1 MKKRAGK
8 DEDEAHG
15 KRRKLLLAT
24 GLIAVIVLI
33 LASVLVFLR
42 PVAPPLPSAA
52 IIDQLSSSQLADP
65 SRYPN
70 QTFVGEAKTLLQ
82 TRFSKIDYYS
92 DNATVDQYKALPTRG
107 YKFIIW
113 RAHSALDLT
122 SKYVAICT
130 TEKYG
135 AKNYNQYLEN
145 GQLTLCNISFDPN
158 WYFGITP
165 LFVREAMSG
174 SFEDTVIV
182 FMSCNGL
189 KNEYYSTASAF
200 TEKGVKAFVSWDGFV
215 DPSDN
220 DNGVSLFLHRLI
232 DGNSTIQQAAL
243 SIQYSS
249 DFGLTGLNW
258 YPPEAGSFRVPDY
271 RSAHSAEARTL
282 IIVAP
287 SERGKVFSGSLLG
300 SDC

>member
-1 MKKRAGK
+1 MKKRSAK
-8 DEDEAHG
+8 DEDDAHG
-15 KRRKLLLAT
+15 PRRKLLLAI
-24 GLIAVIVLI
+24 GLTAIILLI
-33 LASVLVFLR
+33 LASVLIFLR

-65 SRYPN
+65 PSRYPN
-70 QTFVGEAKTLLQ
+70 QTFISEAKTLLQ

-92 DNATVDQYKALPTRG
+92 DNATVEQYKALPTRG

-135 AKNYNQYLEN
+135 TKNYDQYLEN
-145 GQLTLCNISFDPN
+145 GQLTLCNITFDPN
-158 WYFGITP
+158 LYFGITP

-220 DNGVSLFLHRLI
+220 DNGVSFFLHRLI

-243 SIQYSS
+243 GIQYSS
-249 DFGLTGLNW
+249 DFGLTGLIW

-271 RSAHSAEARTL
+271 RSARGAEARTL
-282 IIVAP
+282 MIAAP
-287 SERGKVFSGSLLG
+287 SERE
-300 SDC
+300 